1 MAEPTVRPGA
11 IRGVLHVQ
19 PEPFRDERGFF
30 VRTMDAGTLRAAGL
44 DPARFVQENQ
54 SRSRRGTLRGLHC
67 RRELSEGKLVRCARG
82 RVFEAIVDL
91 RPWSPTFLVQEHLV
105 LDDRDHRQVFVPPG
119 CAHGFLVLSA
129 VADICY
135 RHDAA
140 YAPGVEA
147 GVRWD
152 DPELA
157 IPWPARPTI
166 LSERDRA
173 LPALAQVRPEL
184 ARWFGARDPR
194 DGGASPHRRPRD
206 RPPSR

>member
-1 MAEPTVRPGA
+1 MAEPTVSPGLIA
-11 IRGVLHVQ
+11 GVLHVR

-30 VRTMDAGTLRAAGL
+30 VRTLDAASLLAGGL

-67 RRELSEGKLVRCARG
+67 RRELSEGKLVRIARG

-119 CAHGFLVLSA
+119 CAHGFLVMSP
-129 VADICY
+129 VADVCY
-135 RHDAA
+135 KHDAA
-140 YAPGVEA
+140 YRPGLEA

-157 IPWPARPTI
+157 IPWPARPTL
-166 LSERDRA
+166 LSDRDLA
-173 LPALAQVRPEL
+173 LPLLADVRDDL
-184 ARWFGARDPR
+184 GTWFGT
-194 DGGASPHRRPRD
+194 ASR
-206 RPPSR
+206 

>member
-1 MAEPTVRPGA
+1 MAEPTVSPGA
-11 IRGVLHVQ
+11 IHGLLHVL

-30 VRTMDAGTLRAAGL
+30 VRTLDAASLRAAGL
-44 DPARFVQENQ
+44 DPTRFVQENQ

-82 RVFEAIVDL
+82 RVYEAIVDL
-91 RPWSPTFLVQEHLV
+91 RPWSPTFLVQERLV
-105 LDDRDHRQVFVPPG
+105 LDDRDHHQVFVPPG

-135 RHDAA
+135 KHDAA
-140 YAPGVEA
+140 YRPGLEA

-157 IPWPARPTI
+157 IPWPIQPTI
-166 LSERDRA
+166 LSDRDRT
-173 LPALAQVRPEL
+173 LPALAEVRDRL
-184 ARWFGARDPR
+184 ASWFGAE
-194 DGGASPHRRPRD
+194 A
-206 RPPSR
+206 PPVA

>member
-1 MAEPTVRPGA
+1 VAEPIVRPGA
-11 IRGVLHVQ
+11 IRGVLHVI
-19 PEPFRDERGFF
+19 PDPFRDERGFF
-30 VRTMDAGTLRAAGL
+30 VRTLDAASLRAAGL

-67 RRELSEGKLVRCARG
+67 RRELTEGKLVRCARG

-105 LDDRDHRQVFVPPG
+105 LDDRAHRQVFVPPG
-119 CAHGFLVLSA
+119 CAHGFLVLSPL
-129 VADICY
+129 ADICY
-135 RHDAA
+135 KHDAP
-140 YAPGVEA
+140 YRPGLEA

-157 IPWPARPTI
+157 IPWPSRPAI

-173 LPALAQVRPEL
+173 LPTLAEVRGEL
-184 ARWFGARDPR
+184 AAWFGSA
-194 DGGASPHRRPRD
+194 
-206 RPPSR
+206 PPAGQ